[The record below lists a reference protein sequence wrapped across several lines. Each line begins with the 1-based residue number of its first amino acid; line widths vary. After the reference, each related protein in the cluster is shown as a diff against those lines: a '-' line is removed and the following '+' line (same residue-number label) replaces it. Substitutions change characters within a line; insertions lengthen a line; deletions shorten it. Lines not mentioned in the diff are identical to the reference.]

1 MAKKNIEVLFNKS
14 NLPIIQ
20 VEHEGHMLPVHSKYN
35 PVSEA
40 ERLIDAYAS
49 QIEENDHIFFY
60 GVGLGYHIKVAQQRY
75 PEKLISIYEPFEEVF
90 DSFISNKNVIGIHVN
105 KLVGQYVERTEE
117 DIKNNLNE
125 FKVNLAQRIFI
136 LIHPV
141 YEKIA
146 QQPFKQFSN
155 KFQEIVENTKG
166 QKQITNAFNE
176 RWLINTIMNA
186 KYTFSTPNIL
196 SQQENPLEGKPVLLV
211 SAGPSL
217 SEELD
222 NLRIIK
228 EQRLAYIFAVGA
240 ANEALIAHEIYPDA
254 VLSYD
259 PTVINATVFE
269 KLAAQHIT
277 DIPIIFGTSVGH
289 ETLSM
294 FPGPLIHMVMNRDKI
309 TPFLHETSFATVN
322 DATTISNV
330 TLQLL
335 HKLQVEQ
342 VILVGQNFAYK
353 NDIFYA
359 EEIERYNSL
368 EFKNSIKQ
376 QKAIYVEDVYGGQ
389 VQTEQGYIQMRQEME
404 QYIQLMPDL
413 KIINTTKGGAKIA
426 GTQYQPLDDIISN
439 LKKSVVEE
447 KWWGKLGTPTE
458 KLNFKVIQR
467 LVKAC
472 KDYIAVYNNMKELL
486 RRLEKKADSN
496 NPRELNRMLEKMYR
510 LLSELTKNPLFEII
524 IGPLI
529 SIHTE
534 RFYSD
539 VKLCQSIIK
548 TSEKIKTVCQ
558 VYGEYMLK
566 TLNIYQKISPILQ
579 MHVIS
584 KMGVQDGFKF
594 YESSSGVIHYEGDWR
609 KKWLMRQEFSE
620 YGMLELYGTSA
631 EALATGATLKFKFSG
646 TAFKLIGV
654 NHAKSDLRLKF
665 TINQKE
671 KIVTIRDSI
680 DEDRFSSFYPYILFE
695 SPRLLEGMHEVT
707 VQILSNQVHCNIL
720 GVEISEDGRVY
731 HIDEV
736 EDVEQLEVGKRI
748 RCHYEARYNEL
759 GNFTNLGD
767 ETADTLPLEATSNPD
782 GDFYFI
788 TVDKNENQIT
798 LVADRILQSNISK
811 NVIINKEIT
820 QNQHK
825 GIISLLTSSPD
836 LQNSEWDRYLVSQ
849 SDIKTNNLKWNAD
862 SVTASWVNDLNE
874 DDTEFALLR
883 GSCIGE
889 DGVIK
894 MEDGFGH
901 STKCLPN
908 KTLKMNGYRP
918 KLVIDC
924 NVEKKD
930 FK

>member
-1 MAKKNIEVLFNKS
+1 MAKKKIEVLMNKS

-20 VEHEGHMLPVHSKYN
+20 VEHEEHMLPIHSKYN

-60 GVGLGYHIKVAQQRY
+60 GVGLGYHIKVVQQRY
-75 PEKLISIYEPFEEVF
+75 PEKLISIYEPFEDVYDTF
-90 DSFISNKNVIGIHVN
+90 ASYTNVVGIHAN
-105 KLVGQYVERTEE
+105 KLIGQYVERTEE
-117 DIKNNLNE
+117 DIQIILND
-125 FKVNLAQRIFI
+125 FKVNLAQRILI

-146 QQPFKQFSN
+146 IKSFKRFSDIF
-155 KFQEIVENTKG
+155 KKLVTEAKG

-196 SQQENPLEGKPVLLV
+196 SQQENPLKGKPVLLV
-211 SAGPSL
+211 AAGPSL

-222 NLRIIK
+222 NLRTIK
-228 EQRLAYIFAVGA
+228 EQRLAFIFAVGA
-240 ANEALIAHEIYPDA
+240 ANEALIAHGIYPDA

-259 PTVINATVFE
+259 PTVINATVLE

-277 DIPIIFGTSVGH
+277 DIPLIFGTSVGH

-353 NDIFYA
+353 SDLFYA
-359 EEIERYNSL
+359 QGIDRYNTL
-368 EFKNSIKQ
+368 EFRNNIKQ
-376 QKAIYVEDVYGGQ
+376 KKALYVEDVYGGQ

-404 QYIQLMPDL
+404 QYIQLMSDL
-413 KIINTTKGGAKIA
+413 KIVNTTKGGAKIA
-426 GTQYQPLDDIISN
+426 GTHYKTLDEIISN
-439 LKKSVVEE
+439 LKKPVVEE
-447 KWWGKLGTPTE
+447 RWWDKLEAPTK
-458 KLNFKVIQR
+458 KLNYKVIQQ
-467 LVKAC
+467 LAKAC
-472 KDYIAVYNNMKELL
+472 KDYISVYNNMKELL
-486 RRLEKKADSN
+486 SRLEKKADSN
-496 NPRELNRMLEKMYR
+496 NPRELNRMLEKMYK
-510 LLSELTKNPLFEII
+510 LLSQLTKNPLFELI

-534 RFYSD
+534 RFYAD
-539 VKLCQSIIK
+539 VKLCQSIIN

-558 VYGEYMLK
+558 VYSEYMLK
-566 TLNIYQKISPILQ
+566 TLDIYQKISPILQ
-579 MHVIS
+579 IHVIS
-584 KMGVQDGFKF
+584 KMGVQEGFKF

-620 YGMLELYGTSA
+620 YGLLELYGASA
-631 EALATGATLKFKFSG
+631 EALAKGATLKFKFSG
-646 TAFKLIGV
+646 TAFHLIGV
-654 NHAKSDLRLKF
+654 NHAKSGMKLKI

-671 KIVTIRDSI
+671 KIVTINDSI
-680 DEDRFSSFYPYILFE
+680 DEDNFSSFYPFVLFE
-695 SPRLLEGMHEVT
+695 SSKLLVGMHEVT
-707 VQILSNQVHCNIL
+707 VEILSNQVHCNIL
-720 GVEISEDGRVY
+720 GIKISEEGRAY

-736 EDVEQLEVGKRI
+736 EDVEQLEIGKRI
-748 RCHYEARYNEL
+748 RCHYEARYNEI

-767 ETADTLPLEATSNPD
+767 EAADTLPLDATSNPD

-811 NVIINKEIT
+811 NVIIDKEIT
-820 QNQHK
+820 KNQHK
-825 GIISLLTSSPD
+825 GIISLLTSSTD

-849 SDIKTNNLKWNAD
+849 PDIKTNNLKWNAD
-862 SVTASWVNDLNE
+862 SVTASWVNNLNDE
-874 DDTEFALLR
+874 DNETALMR

-894 MEDGFGH
+894 IEDGFGY

-918 KLVIDC
+918 KLVIDRT
-924 NVEKKD
+924 VEK
-930 FK
+930 